1 MFEFIEKQ
9 LEKRPVVVVSVIA
22 ILAVAV
28 ASATG
33 ILGQVAAPIAKGW
46 TALKKKV
53 GSLSG
58 AAKFWVIFALP
69 LAAWALDWLLSVHLP
84 SDLLLAGVPI
94 APALWGFRKLD
105 SAAYPVRGSLS
116 AANPLAVLFDL
127 KRFLADEIVSAL
139 YVRVAGNVTKVGA
152 APGAAT
158 GRENPEALVTAIN
171 ARSTPSLGVISKGAL
186 TARSIIKQGLFDRGY
201 SIQETDVSDAAE
213 TIAIDF
219 RLPLLYKA
227 LGAQLPI
234 EFGLPLSLFKSYVIE
249 VICGGRDQ
257 LFAGGTPPTWNL
269 DAVNVELWA
278 DYDRGVGGKFHL
290 TEEFELIVPVTQS
303 QGDLK
308 VELAEG
314 YVYTSLLFLAERD
327 NVLVADIINSI
338 SVESAGRSWLPFGGA
353 NGAMLQRW
361 DREMFITNPSE
372 VQTGL
377 YYVAA
382 LRDGMVSR
390 ALDMKAVKPD
400 VKLDVTLGA
409 GTTRRVIVHGRRI
422 VPQALTVQ

>member
-1 MFEFIEKQ
+1 MFKFIEKQ
-9 LEKRPVVVVSVIA
+9 LEKRPVVAVSVIA
-22 ILAVAV
+22 VLAVAV

-33 ILGQVAAPIAKGW
+33 ILGQLAAPLAKGW
-46 TALKKKV
+46 TALKAKLA
-53 GSLSG
+53 GLSG

-69 LAAWALDWLLSVHLP
+69 LAAWALDWLLSGYLP
-84 SDLLLAGVPI
+84 SDVSLAGIII

-105 SAAYPVRGSLS
+105 SLPYPVRGSLS
-116 AANPLAVLFDL
+116 AANPVAIQFDL

-139 YVRVAGNVTKVGA
+139 YVRVAGSLTKVGA
-152 APGAAT
+152 AAGTAT

-186 TARSIIKQGLFDRGY
+186 TARSIVKQGLFDRGY

-213 TIAIDF
+213 TVAIDF
-219 RLPLLYKA
+219 RLPLLFKA
-227 LGAQLPI
+227 PGAQLPI
-234 EFGLPLSLFKSYVIE
+234 EFGLPLSLFKSYILE
-249 VICGGRDQ
+249 VLCGGRDQ
-257 LFAGGTPPTWNL
+257 LYTGGTPPTWNL

-290 TEEFELIVPVTQS
+290 TEEFEQIVPVTATQS
-303 QGDLK
+303 DLK
-308 VELAEG
+308 VELPEG

-327 NVLVADIINSI
+327 NVLVADMINSI
-338 SVESAGRSWLPFGGA
+338 SVESAGRSWFPVGQGNA
-353 NGAMLQRW
+353 AMLQRW
-361 DREMFITNPSE
+361 DREMFITNPAE

-390 ALDMKAVKPD
+390 AFDMKAVKPD

>member
-9 LEKRPVVVVSVIA
+9 LEKRPVIVVSVIA
-22 ILAVAV
+22 VLAVAV
-28 ASATG
+28 ASGTG

-46 TALKKKV
+46 TALKAQVK
-53 GSLSG
+53 GLSA

-69 LAAWALDWLLSVHLP
+69 LAGLALDWLLSGHLP
-84 SDLLLAGVPI
+84 SGVLLAGVPI

-152 APGAAT
+152 AAGAAT

-171 ARSTPSLGVISKGAL
+171 ARSVPSLGVISKGAL

-213 TIAIDF
+213 TVAIDF
-219 RLPLLYKA
+219 RLPLLFKA
-227 LGAQLPI
+227 PGAQLPI

-257 LFAGGTPPTWNL
+257 LYTGGTPPTWNL

-290 TEEFELIVPVTQS
+290 TEEFEQIVPVTQS

-361 DREMFITNPSE
+361 DREMFITNPAE
-372 VQTGL
+372 VQTGV

-409 GTTRRVIVHGRRI
+409 GTTRRVVVHGRRI

>member
-1 MFEFIEKQ
+1 MFDFVEKQ
-9 LEKRPVVVVSVIA
+9 LEKRPVLVVSVIA

-33 ILGQVAAPIAKGW
+33 VLGQLAAPIAKGW
-46 TALKKKV
+46 TALKTKL
-53 GSLSG
+53 GSLSA
-58 AAKFWVIFALP
+58 AAKFWLIFALP
-69 LAAWALDWLLSVHLP
+69 LAGLALAWILSGHLP
-84 SDLLLAGVPI
+84 SHVSLAGLIV
-94 APALWGFRKLD
+94 APALWGFRKVD
-105 SAAYPVRGSLS
+105 SLPWPVRGSLS
-116 AANPLAVLFDL
+116 AANPVAVQFDL

-139 YVRVAGNVTKVGA
+139 YVRVAGNITKVGA

-186 TARSIIKQGLFDRGY
+186 GARGIVKQGLFDRGY

-219 RLPLLYKA
+219 RLPLLFKTP
-227 LGAQLPI
+227 GAQLPI
-234 EFGLPLSLFKSYVIE
+234 EFGLPLSLFKSYVLE
-249 VICGGRDQ
+249 VLCGGRDQ
-257 LFAGGTPPTWNL
+257 LYTGGTPPTWNL
-269 DAVNVELWA
+269 DAVNIELWV
-278 DYDRGVGGKFHL
+278 DYDRGVAGKFHL
-290 TEEFELIVPVTQS
+290 TEEFEQIVDVVATK
-303 QGDLK
+303 GDLK

-327 NVLVADIINSI
+327 NVLVNDIINCI

-353 NGAMLQRW
+353 NAAMLQRW
-361 DREMFITNPSE
+361 DREMFITNPAE
-372 VQTGL
+372 VQTGV

-390 ALDMKAVKPD
+390 ALDMKALKPD
-400 VKLDVTLGA
+400 VKLDVTLGG
-409 GTTRRVIVHGRRI
+409 GTTRRVTVHGRRL

>member
-69 LAAWALDWLLSVHLP
+69 LAAWALDWLLSGHLP

>member
-1 MFEFIEKQ
+1 MFKFVEKQ
-9 LEKRPVVVVSVIA
+9 LEKRPLVAVSVIA
-22 ILAVAV
+22 VLAVAV

-33 ILGQVAAPIAKGW
+33 ILGQLAAPIAKGW
-46 TALKKKV
+46 TALKAKL

-58 AAKFWVIFALP
+58 AAKFSVIFALP
-69 LAAWALDWLLSVHLP
+69 LAGLALDWLLSGHLP
-84 SDLLLAGVPI
+84 SDVSLAGIII
-94 APALWGFRKLD
+94 APALWGFRKID
-105 SAAYPVRGSLS
+105 SLPYPVRGSLS
-116 AANPLAVLFDL
+116 AANPLAVQFDL

-139 YVRVAGNVTKVGA
+139 YVRVAGNITKVGA

-158 GRENPEALVTAIN
+158 GRDNPEALVTAIN
-171 ARSTPSLGVISKGAL
+171 ARSTPSLGIVSKGAL
-186 TARSIIKQGLFDRGY
+186 SARGIVRQGMFDRGY
-201 SIQETDVSDAAE
+201 SIQETDVTDAAE
-213 TIAIDF
+213 VIAIDF
-219 RLPLLYKA
+219 RLPLLFKA
-227 LGAQLPI
+227 PGAQLPI
-234 EFGLPLSLFKSYVIE
+234 EFGLPLSLFKSYVLEIL
-249 VICGGRDQ
+249 CGGRDQ
-257 LFAGGTPPTWNL
+257 LYTGGTPPTWNL

-290 TEEFELIVPVTQS
+290 TEEFEQMVLVTATQA
-303 QGDLK
+303 DLK
-308 VELAEG
+308 VELPEG

-338 SVESAGRSWLPFGGA
+338 SVESAGRSWLPVGQGNA
-353 NGAMLQRW
+353 AMLQRW
-361 DREMFITNPSE
+361 DREMFLVTPNE
-372 VQTGL
+372 VQTGI

-409 GTTRRVIVHGRRI
+409 GTVRRVIVHGRRI